1 MAADRVRSKQA
12 SVAAVPDPIANG
24 APISP
29 QPPGPAASPAA
40 ETRNSMD
47 VEREKASVI
56 IPTLEGMSASVRE
69 LASLEG
75 EFQKQCT
82 GVIEVPFVDPYGV
95 RVAGT
100 MNKDATPECLARKT
114 RMTELKQSLARDGSE
129 VQDTARRAGILPGV
143 LRDLVAQYR
152 LGAYLRP

>member
-12 SVAAVPDPIANG
+12 SAAAAPHPNANG

-29 QPPGPAASPAA
+29 QPPSPAASAAA

-47 VEREKASVI
+47 VEREKASVL
-56 IPTLEGMSASVRE
+56 IPALERMSASVRE
-69 LASLEG
+69 LVSLEG

-82 GVIEVPFVDPYGV
+82 GVIEVPYVDPYGA
-95 RVAGT
+95 RVAGS
-100 MNKDATPECLARKT
+100 MNKDATPECVARKT
-114 RMTELKQSLARDGSE
+114 RMTELKQSLPKDSSQ
-129 VQDTARRAGILPGV
+129 VQDTARRNGILPGV
-143 LRDLVAQYR
+143 LRDLVAKYQ